1 MCGGTPDIP
10 AVPERQSARN
20 PSTDV
25 GARMADRDKRRRG
38 YASTMMA
45 PSAAP
50 AAATTNILGV

>member
-20 PSTDV
+20 PATDV
-25 GARMADRDKRRRG
+25 GARMSDRDKRRRG
-38 YASTMMA
+38 YAATMVA
-45 PSAAP
+45 PTAG